1 MRCPECRQPVEGAPT
16 TCPHCGA
23 TLPRPKG
30 RRCPT
35 CGAPVSRRAEQ
46 CFLCGA
52 DLGPAPRPAW
62 RWLADLLVVAVVVGI
77 IAAWYFLPARS
88 RQAPVALATATL
100 TATRPPSTATYTP
113 TAVPPTPTPAS
124 TPTPTASA
132 TPRPAV
138 VTHKVEP
145 GDTLYEL
152 AERYGVS
159 VAAIRQ
165 ASGLAEGGLLRV
177 GQVLTIP
184 LAGPS
189 EGGAVEEAPLPT
201 ATPYTYVVQP
211 GDSLS
216 SIAALF
222 GTTVADLMALN
233 NLKSADFLRAGQE
246 LVVPGPPPTPG
257 PATDTPTPLPT
268 DARIYVVQP
277 GDTLLSIAQDY
288 GASMQV
294 LMTVNRLED
303 PSLLRVGQELIIL
316 PGTPTPE
323 PTDTPLP
330 PPTATPGPPFPAPMP
345 LWPPDGAAVAADLP
359 ALVSWTSVGLLAE
372 GQWYLV
378 RIWPADTVG
387 AEPVVEVLLKETSWH
402 LPPNLAPEPGQPARR
417 YRWEVWVVQAEVAP
431 EPEGGG
437 MGASGAEVGGA
448 GHPPLPLMYLSAPGP
463 SRILVWGS

>member
-1 MRCPECRQPVEGAPT
+1 MRCPECRQPVEGAQT

-23 TLPRPKG
+23 ALPRPKG

-35 CGAPVSRRAEQ
+35 CGAPVSRRAER

-62 RWLADLLVVAVVVGI
+62 RWLADLLVVAVVAGI
-77 IAAWYFLPARS
+77 VAAWYLLPGRS
-88 RQAPVALATATL
+88 REVPVALATATT
-100 TATRPPSTATYTP
+100 TATRPLPTAIHTP
-113 TAVPPTPTPAS
+113 TALPPTPTPLPTS
-124 TPTPTASA
+124 TPTLPA

-138 VTHKVEP
+138 VTHRVEP

-152 AERYGVS
+152 AQRYGVS
-159 VAAIRQ
+159 VAAIQ
-165 ASGLAEGGLLRV
+165 KASGLAEGDLLRV

-189 EGGAVEEAPLPT
+189 EGGAVGGPSTPT
-201 ATPYTYVVQP
+201 ATPYTYVVQA

-216 SIAALF
+216 SIAARF

-233 NLKSADFLRAGQE
+233 GLKSADFLRAGQE
-246 LVVPGPPPTPG
+246 LIVPGPPPTPG

-294 LMTVNRLED
+294 LMAVNRIED
-303 PSLLRVGQELIIL
+303 PSFLRVGQELIII

-330 PPTATPGPPFPAPMP
+330 PPTATPGPPFPAPAP
-345 LWPPDGAAVAADLP
+345 LWPPDGAAVAADMP
-359 ALVSWTSVGLLAE
+359 ALLSWTSVGLLAE
-372 GQWYLV
+372 DQWYLV
-378 RIWPADTVG
+378 RVWSADTVG
-387 AEPVVEVLLKETSWH
+387 AEPVAEVLLKETSWH
-402 LPPNLAPEPGQPARR
+402 LPPTLAPEPGKPARR
-417 YRWEVWVVQAEVAP
+417 YRWEVWVVQAVLP
-431 EPEGGG
+431 PRPEGGG
-437 MGASGAEVGGA
+437 MGATGADAGGA
-448 GHPPLPLMYLSAPGP
+448 GRPLPPLTYLSVPGP
-463 SRILVWGS
+463 SRVLVWGG